1 MGAPPPPP
9 PNFPQPPKQQDHPNL
24 YLGVDGHLQSPRN
37 NERECPHD
45 DLNFEFTFLLFFV
58 PNYCD
63 GNSPYFLYDVDL
75 TFFLKKNFCF
85 LMGWGEGGIY
95 MKRRETHKS
104 HLYVRGN

>member
-45 DLNFEFTFLLFFV
+45 DLNFEFKFLFFV

-75 TFFLKKNFCF
+75 TSFKKKNFVF
-85 LMGWGEGGIY
+85 
-95 MKRRETHKS
+95 
-104 HLYVRGN
+104 